1 MVVEDSFKSFDKVS
15 FGLSNQSDVTSYFA
29 PNLIPEGYLNEFV
42 SVCSENNPLK
52 EHFGVVGETQLK
64 TKESGGQHTPPSK
77 YFALKWGLREPV
89 DGSTVQI

>member
-29 PNLIPEGYLNEFV
+29 PILIPEGYLNEFV

-64 TKESGGQHTPPSK
+64 TKESGGQNTPHRNILP
-77 YFALKWGLREPV
+77 
-89 DGSTVQI
+89 